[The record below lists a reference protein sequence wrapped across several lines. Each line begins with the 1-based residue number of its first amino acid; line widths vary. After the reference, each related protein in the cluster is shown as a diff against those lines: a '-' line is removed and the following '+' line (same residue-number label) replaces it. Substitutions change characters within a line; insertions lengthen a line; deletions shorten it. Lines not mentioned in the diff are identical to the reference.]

1 MFLNKNNKNMYSQ
14 SSGIYFLLLNYL
26 DIKVV
31 EGQEEVVNYIMGI
44 ASLSLLGVFCL
55 LNILM
60 YILIIYFI
68 NNYKKFSELMLKY
81 PKLNWFVQR
90 YKNMSLIFISLEFLL
105 LFLILLIIFISSMLL
120 IKQMLSV

>member
-81 PKLNWFVQR
+81 PKLN
-90 YKNMSLIFISLEFLL
+90 
-105 LFLILLIIFISSMLL
+105 
-120 IKQMLSV
+120 